1 MAEYYF
7 SLPPIDQ
14 LTAAQQAAVTDSEP
28 IALSGGPGTGKSV
41 VALWRHI
48 VNHSKAIPTRSQLLT
63 YTTSLAHYLKA
74 CVRTQGEAAAQY
86 VDSSL
91 HWKHLSAEL
100 REELIIDEAQDLP
113 IAFHRSLK
121 AYSERISY
129 GADDQQIITPHY
141 RDPDGNYNLDRCSP
155 ESVLKDEFPNNAP
168 HRLNRN
174 FRCTQRIMRFAKGVF
189 PRAFIPDEIIRG
201 LNIRPGDLP
210 RLIVSNGDT
219 ENENRAI
226 LDLIRQFSDD
236 LTNIAILVPFA
247 TQPGPIEKY
256 AVPYYHR
263 LIRDAGIDCSVY
275 EHHMGGVQEIK
286 NVHITTFKSAKG
298 LEFDVVIL
306 PNFDLLHRS
315 FRVIDWRDFYV
326 GVTRAKSNLYLITER
341 TLNISRDLFE
351 KVDI

>member
-14 LTAAQQAAVTDSEP
+14 LTPSQQAAVTDLLP

-48 VNHSKAIPTRSQLLT
+48 VNHTKSNPTHSQLLT

-74 CVRTQGEAAAQY
+74 CVETQNEAAAQY
-86 VDSSL
+86 VESAL
-91 HWKHLSAEL
+91 YWKQWFPGSRDEF
-100 REELIIDEAQDLP
+100 IIDEAQDLP

-121 AYSERISY
+121 TYSERISY
-129 GADDQQIITPHY
+129 GADDQQIITAHY
-141 RDPDGNYNLDRCSP
+141 LNPDRSYNLEKCSP
-155 ESVLKDEFPNNAP
+155 ERILEQEFPDNSP
-168 HRLNRN
+168 HRLNKN
-174 FRCTQRIMRFAKGVF
+174 FRCTQCIMRFARGAF
-189 PRAFIPDEIIRG
+189 PKAFIPDEIIRG
-201 LNIRPGDLP
+201 LNNRPGDLP
-210 RLIVSNGDT
+210 RLIVSNGNT
-219 ENENRAI
+219 ENENKAI

-247 TQPGPIEKY
+247 KPPGPVEKY
-256 AVPYYHR
+256 AVPYYYR
-263 LIRDAGIDCSVY
+263 LISEAGIDCSVY
-275 EHHMGGVQEIK
+275 ESSMGRLHSIK

-306 PNFDLLHRS
+306 PNFDLLYQS
-315 FRVIDWRDFYV
+315 YRVVDWRDFYV
-326 GVTRAKSNLYLITER
+326 GVTRAKSNLYLITGR
-341 TLNISRDLFE
+341 SVNMSAGLFE